1 MTNVQA
7 VYENGVL
14 RPKVP
19 LELSEGETVELTVA
33 RSTRKVEPI
42 SDEEYA
48 RRMKSVKSI
57 QDWIELTNLLP
68 TTDEGEYNILK
79 ALDENRRRSGEIP
92 RFSVGEA
99 KP

>member
-14 RPKVP
+14 RPKEP
-19 LELSEGETVELTVA
+19 LELAEGETVELTVE
-33 RSTRKVEPI
+33 RSTRKVEPM

-57 QDWIELTNLLP
+57 QEWVELTKLLP
-68 TTDEGEYNILK
+68 TDDGDYDILK

-92 RFSVGEA
+92 RFAVGEA
-99 KP
+99 NP